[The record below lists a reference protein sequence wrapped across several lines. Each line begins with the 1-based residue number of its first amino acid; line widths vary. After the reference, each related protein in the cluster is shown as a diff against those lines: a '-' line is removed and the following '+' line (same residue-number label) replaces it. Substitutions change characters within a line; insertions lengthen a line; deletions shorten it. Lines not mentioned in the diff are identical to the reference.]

1 MKQTRPTAV
10 GCTDW
15 LGFMITG
22 TLRKQKPKSGDP
34 IIGMMTADGNN
45 LQWWDDSTK
54 QDGRIMAELR
64 KAEIQSA
71 SSHGICLKGYEP
83 AGADRHGRKILKYQE
98 WWITPTQK
106 PNSRV

>member
-1 MKQTRPTAV
+1 MQLLGLRFQPEEIMAPMRLDHQRPAAY
-10 GCTDW
+10 GFGW
-15 LGFMITG
+15 LYGP
-22 TLRKQKPKSGDP
+22 L
-34 IIGMMTADGNN
+34 
-45 LQWWDDSTK
+45 DDSTK